1 MARFVKENFTF
12 TGIDN
17 IPRYWRPYFR
27 CSTVG
32 NTYQIIR
39 DTDPLIPKRA
49 ECATCPPAPI
59 RDLVMSNT
67 EYEYLTNQP
76 FFDICAQYTNP
87 RVLSIGYGI
96 GLIIPEMRKQGAD
109 LTIVEKYQEILDLDP
124 DISEHMENHTIIVS
138 PIEDLDLSKL
148 EPFDVI
154 FSDITEDFRSD
165 VYQKLS
171 GSLKEGGQ
179 IYYWKHDMQIIK
191 TNNN

>member
-1 MARFVKENFTF
+1 MSRFVRENFKF

-17 IPRYWRPYFR
+17 LPKYWKPYFKY
-27 CSTVG
+27 STVG
-32 NTYQIIR
+32 NTYEIIR
-39 DTDPLIPKRA
+39 DKNPVVPKSA
-49 ECATCPPAPI
+49 PCKTCPPGPI

-76 FFDICAQYTNP
+76 FFDICSQYTKP
-87 RVLSIGYGI
+87 RVLSVGYGI
-96 GLIIPEMRKQGAD
+96 GLIIPEMRRQGAD

-124 DISEHMENHTIIVS
+124 KISEHMENHNIIVS
-138 PIEDLDLSKL
+138 PIEDLDISNL

-165 VYQKLS
+165 VYQRLS

-179 IYYWKHDMQIIK
+179 IYYWKHDIKIIERK
-191 TNNN
+191 NN